1 MIFKIFATIV
11 AFIMGLLGLHQQ
23 TPQPTTPAVPS
34 ASTTQTTQT
43 TQVTSATRTVQP
55 EVSVKPAQPTSTS
68 TTSTSS
74 TPVTS
79 TPIPPRPPL
88 MVLSDLP
95 SGLHQAT
102 DAEMQKLTTHRW
114 VSTSSLIFRVNHY
127 AEIDFTTNHD
137 TNGPHRTFSGGT
149 KCCTVQGTILVARN
163 TISIASW
170 GDSTK
175 TACDPQVLAVED
187 AEFRN
192 FLDHSTV
199 YFNSDGSSMYLKR
212 SSDGAV
218 NEWKLANNQ
227 HVR

>member
-23 TPQPTTPAVPS
+23 LPQPTTP
-34 ASTTQTTQT
+34 T
-43 TQVTSATRTVQP
+43 TQVTRTAQP
-55 EVSVKPAQPTSTS
+55 EASGKPAQPTSTS
-68 TTSTSS
+68 ATSA
-74 TPVTS
+74 PATS

-88 MVLSDLP
+88 MALSDLP

-114 VSTSSLIFRVNHY
+114 VSTSPLIFRVNNY

-137 TNGPHRTFSGGT
+137 TSSPRRVFSGGT
-149 KCCTVQGTILVARN
+149 KCCTVQGTVLVARN
-163 TISIASW
+163 TISIAAW
-170 GDSTK
+170 GDSRK

-187 AEFRN
+187 TEFRE

-218 NEWKLANNQ
+218 NEWKLTDNQ

>member
-23 TPQPTTPAVPS
+23 LPQPTTP
-34 ASTTQTTQT
+34 T
-43 TQVTSATRTVQP
+43 TQVTRTAQP
-55 EVSVKPAQPTSTS
+55 EASGKPAQPTSTS
-68 TTSTSS
+68 ATSA
-74 TPVTS
+74 PATS

-88 MVLSDLP
+88 MALSDLP

-114 VSTSSLIFRVNHY
+114 VSTSPLIFRVNNY

-137 TNGPHRTFSGGT
+137 TNSPRRVFSGGT
-149 KCCTVQGTILVARN
+149 KCCTVQGTVLVARN
-163 TISIASW
+163 TISITAW
-170 GDSTK
+170 GDSRK

-187 AEFRN
+187 TEFRE

>member
-23 TPQPTTPAVPS
+23 LPQPTTP
-34 ASTTQTTQT
+34 T
-43 TQVTSATRTVQP
+43 TQVTRTAQP
-55 EVSVKPAQPTSTS
+55 EASVKPAQPTSTS
-68 TTSTSS
+68 ATSA
-74 TPVTS
+74 PATS

-88 MVLSDLP
+88 MALSDLP

-114 VSTSSLIFRVNHY
+114 VSTSPLIFRVNNY

-137 TNGPHRTFSGGT
+137 TSSPRRVFSGGT
-149 KCCTVQGTILVARN
+149 KCCTVQGTVLVARN
-163 TISIASW
+163 TISIAAW
-170 GDSTK
+170 GDSRK

-187 AEFRN
+187 TEFRE

-218 NEWKLANNQ
+218 NEWKLADNQ

>member
-23 TPQPTTPAVPS
+23 LPQPTTP
-34 ASTTQTTQT
+34 T
-43 TQVTSATRTVQP
+43 TQVTRTAQP
-55 EVSVKPAQPTSTS
+55 EASGKPAQPTPTS
-68 TTSTSS
+68 A
-74 TPVTS
+74 PATS

-88 MVLSDLP
+88 MALSDLP

-114 VSTSSLIFRVNHY
+114 VSTSPLIFRVNNY

-137 TNGPHRTFSGGT
+137 TSSSRRVFSGGT
-149 KCCTVQGTILVARN
+149 KCCTVQGTVLVARN
-163 TISIASW
+163 TISIIAW
-170 GDSTK
+170 GDSRK

-187 AEFRN
+187 TEFRE

-218 NEWKLANNQ
+218 NEWKLADNQ

>member
-23 TPQPTTPAVPS
+23 LPQPTTP
-34 ASTTQTTQT
+34 T
-43 TQVTSATRTVQP
+43 TQVTRTAQP
-55 EVSVKPAQPTSTS
+55 EASVKPAQPTSTS
-68 TTSTSS
+68 ATSA
-74 TPVTS
+74 PATS

-88 MVLSDLP
+88 MALSDLP

-114 VSTSSLIFRVNHY
+114 VSTSPLIFRVNNY

-137 TNGPHRTFSGGT
+137 TSSSRRVFSGGT
-149 KCCTVQGTILVARN
+149 KCCTVQGTVLVARN
-163 TISIASW
+163 TISIPAW
-170 GDSTK
+170 GDSRK

-187 AEFRN
+187 TEFRE

-218 NEWKLANNQ
+218 NEWKLADNQ

>member
-11 AFIMGLLGLHQQ
+11 AFIMGFLGLHQQ
-23 TPQPTTPAVPS
+23 LPQPTTP
-34 ASTTQTTQT
+34 T
-43 TQVTSATRTVQP
+43 TQVTRTVQP
-55 EVSVKPAQPTSTS
+55 EASGKPAQPTSTS
-68 TTSTSS
+68 ATSA
-74 TPVTS
+74 PATS

-88 MVLSDLP
+88 MALSDLP

-114 VSTSSLIFRVNHY
+114 VSISPLIFRVNNY

-137 TNGPHRTFSGGT
+137 TSSPRRVFSGGT
-149 KCCTVQGTILVARN
+149 KCCAVQGTVLVARN
-163 TISIASW
+163 TISIAAW
-170 GDSTK
+170 GDSRK

-187 AEFRN
+187 TEFRE

-218 NEWKLANNQ
+218 NEWKLTDNQ

>member
-23 TPQPTTPAVPS
+23 TPQPTTPATPP
-34 ASTTQTTQT
+34 ASTTSATPTTQ
-43 TQVTSATRTVQP
+43 AMRTVQP
-55 EVSVKPAQPTSTS
+55 EVSVKPAQPTSSS
-68 TTSTSS
+68 TTS

-95 SGLHQAT
+95 RGLHQAT

-187 AEFRN
+187 TEFRN

-212 SSDGAV
+212 RSDGAV
-218 NEWKLANNQ
+218 NQWKLTDNQ

>member
-23 TPQPTTPAVPS
+23 LPQPTTP
-34 ASTTQTTQT
+34 T
-43 TQVTSATRTVQP
+43 TQVTRTAQP
-55 EVSVKPAQPTSTS
+55 EASGKPAQPTSTS
-68 TTSTSS
+68 ATSA
-74 TPVTS
+74 PATS

-88 MVLSDLP
+88 MALSDLP

-187 AEFRN
+187 TEFRN

-218 NEWKLANNQ
+218 NQWKLTDNQ

>member
-23 TPQPTTPAVPS
+23 TPQPTTPATPP
-34 ASTTQTTQT
+34 ASTTSATPTTQ
-43 TQVTSATRTVQP
+43 AMRTVQP
-55 EVSVKPAQPTSTS
+55 EVSVKPAQPTSSS
-68 TTSTSS
+68 TTS

-95 SGLHQAT
+95 RGLHQAT

-187 AEFRN
+187 TEFRN

-218 NEWKLANNQ
+218 NQWKLTDNQ

>member
-23 TPQPTTPAVPS
+23 PSQPTMP
-34 ASTTQTTQT
+34 T
-43 TQVTSATRTVQP
+43 TQVTRTAQP
-55 EVSVKPAQPTSTS
+55 EASGKPAQPTPTS
-68 TTSTSS
+68 A
-74 TPVTS
+74 PATS

-88 MVLSDLP
+88 MALSDLP

-114 VSTSSLIFRVNHY
+114 VSTSPLIFRVNNY

-137 TNGPHRTFSGGT
+137 TSSPRRVFSGGT
-149 KCCTVQGTILVARN
+149 KCCTVQGTVLVARN
-163 TISIASW
+163 TISIAAW
-170 GDSTK
+170 GDSRK
-175 TACDPQVLAVED
+175 IACDPQVLAVED
-187 AEFRN
+187 TEFRE

-199 YFNSDGSSMYLKR
+199 YFNADGSSMYLKR

-218 NEWKLANNQ
+218 NEWKLADNQ

>member
-23 TPQPTTPAVPS
+23 PPQP
-34 ASTTQTTQT
+34 TTQT
-43 TQVTSATRTVQP
+43 TQVTRTVQP
-55 EVSVKPAQPTSTS
+55 EASVKPAQPTSTS
-68 TTSTSS
+68 ATSA
-74 TPVTS
+74 PATS

-88 MVLSDLP
+88 MALSDLP

-114 VSTSSLIFRVNHY
+114 VSTSPLIFRVNNY

-137 TNGPHRTFSGGT
+137 TSSPRRVFSGGT
-149 KCCTVQGTILVARN
+149 KCCTVQGTVLVARN
-163 TISIASW
+163 TISITAW
-170 GDSTK
+170 GDSRK

-187 AEFRN
+187 TEFRE

-218 NEWKLANNQ
+218 NEWKLADNQ

>member
-23 TPQPTTPAVPS
+23 PSQPTMP
-34 ASTTQTTQT
+34 T
-43 TQVTSATRTVQP
+43 TQVTRTAQP
-55 EVSVKPAQPTSTS
+55 EASGKPAQPTSTS
-68 TTSTSS
+68 ATSA
-74 TPVTS
+74 PATS

-88 MVLSDLP
+88 MALSDLP

-114 VSTSSLIFRVNHY
+114 VSISPLIFRVNNY

-137 TNGPHRTFSGGT
+137 TSSPRRVFSGGT
-149 KCCTVQGTILVARN
+149 KCCTVQGTVLVARN
-163 TISIASW
+163 TISIAAW
-170 GDSTK
+170 GDSRK

-187 AEFRN
+187 TEFRE

-218 NEWKLANNQ
+218 NEWKLADNQ

>member
-11 AFIMGLLGLHQQ
+11 AFIMGFLGLHQQ
-23 TPQPTTPAVPS
+23 LPQPTTP
-34 ASTTQTTQT
+34 T
-43 TQVTSATRTVQP
+43 TQVTRTAQP
-55 EVSVKPAQPTSTS
+55 EASGKPAQPTSTS
-68 TTSTSS
+68 ATSA
-74 TPVTS
+74 PATS

-88 MVLSDLP
+88 MALSDLP

-114 VSTSSLIFRVNHY
+114 VSTSPLIFRVNNY

-137 TNGPHRTFSGGT
+137 TSSPRRVFSGGT
-149 KCCTVQGTILVARN
+149 KCCTVQGTVLVARN
-163 TISIASW
+163 TISIAAW

-175 TACDPQVLAVED
+175 SACDPQVLAVED
-187 AEFRN
+187 TEFRE

-199 YFNSDGSSMYLKR
+199 YFNADGSSMYLKR

>member
-23 TPQPTTPAVPS
+23 PSQPTMPTTP
-34 ASTTQTTQT
+34 TTST
-43 TQVTSATRTVQP
+43 TQVTPATRTAQP
-55 EVSVKPAQPTSTS
+55 EASGKPAQPTSTS
-68 TTSTSS
+68 ATSA
-74 TPVTS
+74 PATS

-88 MVLSDLP
+88 MALSDLP

-114 VSTSSLIFRVNHY
+114 VSTSPLIFRVNNY

-137 TNGPHRTFSGGT
+137 TSSPRRVFSGGT
-149 KCCTVQGTILVARN
+149 KCCAVQGTVLVARN
-163 TISIASW
+163 TISIVSW

-175 TACDPQVLAVED
+175 SACDPQVLAVED
-187 AEFRN
+187 TEFRE

-218 NEWKLANNQ
+218 NEWKLADNQ

>member
-11 AFIMGLLGLHQQ
+11 AFIMGFLGLHQQ
-23 TPQPTTPAVPS
+23 LPQPTTP
-34 ASTTQTTQT
+34 T
-43 TQVTSATRTVQP
+43 TQVTRTAQP
-55 EVSVKPAQPTSTS
+55 EASGKPAQPTSTS
-68 TTSTSS
+68 ATSA
-74 TPVTS
+74 PATS

-88 MVLSDLP
+88 MALSDLP

-102 DAEMQKLTTHRW
+102 DTEMQKLTTHRW
-114 VSTSSLIFRVNHY
+114 VSTSPLIFRVNNY

-137 TNGPHRTFSGGT
+137 TSSPRRVFSGGT
-149 KCCTVQGTILVARN
+149 KCCAVQGTVLVARN
-163 TISIASW
+163 TISIAAW
-170 GDSTK
+170 GDSRK

-187 AEFRN
+187 TEFRE

-199 YFNSDGSSMYLKR
+199 YFNADGSSMHLKR

-218 NEWKLANNQ
+218 NEWKLADNQ

>member
-23 TPQPTTPAVPS
+23 PPQP
-34 ASTTQTTQT
+34 TTQT
-43 TQVTSATRTVQP
+43 TQVTRTAQP
-55 EVSVKPAQPTSTS
+55 EASVKPAQPTSTS
-68 TTSTSS
+68 ATSA
-74 TPVTS
+74 PATS

-88 MVLSDLP
+88 MALSDLP

-114 VSTSSLIFRVNHY
+114 VSISPLIFRVNNY

-137 TNGPHRTFSGGT
+137 TSSPRRVFSGGT
-149 KCCTVQGTILVARN
+149 KCCTVQGTVLVARN
-163 TISIASW
+163 TISIAAW
-170 GDSTK
+170 GDSRK

-187 AEFRN
+187 TEFRE

-218 NEWKLANNQ
+218 NEWKLADNQ

>member
-11 AFIMGLLGLHQQ
+11 AFIMGFLGLHQQ
-23 TPQPTTPAVPS
+23 TSQPTTTP
-34 ASTTQTTQT
+34 T
-43 TQVTSATRTVQP
+43 TQVTRTAQP
-55 EVSVKPAQPTSTS
+55 EASGKPAQPTPTS
-68 TTSTSS
+68 A
-74 TPVTS
+74 PATS

-88 MVLSDLP
+88 MALSDLP

-102 DAEMQKLTTHRW
+102 DVEMQKLTTHRW
-114 VSTSSLIFRVNHY
+114 VSTSPLIFRVNNY

-137 TNGPHRTFSGGT
+137 TSSPRRAFSGGT
-149 KCCTVQGTILVARN
+149 KCCAVQGTVLVARN
-163 TISIASW
+163 TISIVSW

-175 TACDPQVLAVED
+175 SACDPQVLAVED
-187 AEFRN
+187 TEFRE

-218 NEWKLANNQ
+218 NEWKLTDNQ

>member
-23 TPQPTTPAVPS
+23 LPQPTTP
-34 ASTTQTTQT
+34 T
-43 TQVTSATRTVQP
+43 TQVTRTAQP
-55 EVSVKPAQPTSTS
+55 EASGKPAQPTSTS
-68 TTSTSS
+68 ATSA
-74 TPVTS
+74 PATS

-88 MVLSDLP
+88 MALSDLP

-114 VSTSSLIFRVNHY
+114 VSTSPLIFRVNNY

-137 TNGPHRTFSGGT
+137 TNSPRRVFSGGT
-149 KCCTVQGTILVARN
+149 KCCAVQGTVLVARN
-163 TISIASW
+163 TISIAAW
-170 GDSTK
+170 GDSRK

-187 AEFRN
+187 TEFRE

-218 NEWKLANNQ
+218 NEWKLTDNQ

>member
-23 TPQPTTPAVPS
+23 LPQPTTP
-34 ASTTQTTQT
+34 T
-43 TQVTSATRTVQP
+43 TQVTRTAQP
-55 EVSVKPAQPTSTS
+55 EASGKPAQPTSTS
-68 TTSTSS
+68 ATSA
-74 TPVTS
+74 PATS

-88 MVLSDLP
+88 MALSDLP

-114 VSTSSLIFRVNHY
+114 VSTSPLIFRVNNY

-137 TNGPHRTFSGGT
+137 TSSPRRAFSGGT
-149 KCCTVQGTILVARN
+149 KCCAVQGTVLVARN
-163 TISIASW
+163 TISIVSW

-175 TACDPQVLAVED
+175 SACDPQVLAVED
-187 AEFRN
+187 TEFRE

-199 YFNSDGSSMYLKR
+199 YFNADGSSMYLKR

-218 NEWKLANNQ
+218 NEWKLTDNQ

>member
-23 TPQPTTPAVPS
+23 TSQPTT
-34 ASTTQTTQT
+34 STTQTTQT
-43 TQVTSATRTVQP
+43 TRTVQP
-55 EVSVKPAQPTSTS
+55 EASVKPAQPTAA
-68 TTSTSS
+68 TSTSATS
-74 TPVTS
+74 TATS

-88 MVLSDLP
+88 MMLSDLP

-114 VSTSSLIFRVNHY
+114 VSTSPLIFRVNNY

-137 TNGPHRTFSGGT
+137 TSSPRRAFSGGT
-149 KCCTVQGTILVARN
+149 KCCAVQGTVLVVRN
-163 TISIASW
+163 TISIVSW

-175 TACDPQVLAVED
+175 SACDPQVLAVED
-187 AEFRN
+187 TEFRE

-218 NEWKLANNQ
+218 NEWKLTDNQ

>member
-23 TPQPTTPAVPS
+23 LPQPTTP
-34 ASTTQTTQT
+34 T
-43 TQVTSATRTVQP
+43 TQVTRTAQP
-55 EVSVKPAQPTSTS
+55 EASGKPAQPTSTS
-68 TTSTSS
+68 ATSA
-74 TPVTS
+74 PATS
-79 TPIPPRPPL
+79 TPIPPRPSL
-88 MVLSDLP
+88 MALSDLP

-114 VSTSSLIFRVNHY
+114 VSTSPLIFRVNNY

-137 TNGPHRTFSGGT
+137 TNSPRRAFSGGT
-149 KCCTVQGTILVARN
+149 KCCAVQGTVLVARN
-163 TISIASW
+163 TISIVSW

-175 TACDPQVLAVED
+175 SACDPQVLAVED
-187 AEFRN
+187 TEFRE

-218 NEWKLANNQ
+218 NEWKLTDNQ

>member
-23 TPQPTTPAVPS
+23 TPQPTTPTTPP
-34 ASTTQTTQT
+34 AST
-43 TQVTSATRTVQP
+43 TSATRTVQP
-55 EVSVKPAQPTSTS
+55 EASVKPAQPTSA
-68 TTSTSS
+68 TSTSATS
-74 TPVTS
+74 TPATS

-88 MVLSDLP
+88 MMLSDLP

-114 VSTSSLIFRVNHY
+114 VSTSPLIFRVNNY

-137 TNGPHRTFSGGT
+137 TSSPRRAFSGGT
-149 KCCTVQGTILVARN
+149 KCCAVQGTVLVVRN
-163 TISIASW
+163 TISIVSW

-175 TACDPQVLAVED
+175 SACDPQVLAVED
-187 AEFRN
+187 TEFRE

-199 YFNSDGSSMYLKR
+199 YFNADGSSMYLKR

>member
-23 TPQPTTPAVPS
+23 TPQPTTP
-34 ASTTQTTQT
+34 T
-43 TQVTSATRTVQP
+43 TSATRTVQP
-55 EVSVKPAQPTSTS
+55 EASVKPAQPTAA
-68 TTSTSS
+68 TSTSATS
-74 TPVTS
+74 APATS

-88 MVLSDLP
+88 MMLSDLP

-114 VSTSSLIFRVNHY
+114 VSTSPLIFRVNNY

-137 TNGPHRTFSGGT
+137 TNSPRRAFSGGT
-149 KCCTVQGTILVARN
+149 KCCAVQGTVLVARN
-163 TISIASW
+163 TISIVSW

-175 TACDPQVLAVED
+175 SACDPQVLAVED
-187 AEFRN
+187 TEFRE

-199 YFNSDGSSMYLKR
+199 YFNADGSSMYLKR

>member
-23 TPQPTTPAVPS
+23 TPQPTTPATP
-34 ASTTQTTQT
+34 ATSTTQTTP
-43 TQVTSATRTVQP
+43 ATRTAQP
-55 EVSVKPAQPTSTS
+55 EASVKPAQPTSTASTSVTS
-68 TTSTSS
+68 TTSA
-74 TPVTS
+74 PATS

-88 MVLSDLP
+88 MALSDLP
-95 SGLHQAT
+95 NGLHQAT

-114 VSTSSLIFRVNHY
+114 VSTSPLIFRVNNY

-137 TNGPHRTFSGGT
+137 TSGPRRAFSGGT
-149 KCCTVQGTILVARN
+149 KCCAVQGTVLVVRN
-163 TISIASW
+163 TISIVSW

-175 TACDPQVLAVED
+175 AACDPQVLAVED
-187 AEFRN
+187 TEFRE

>member
-11 AFIMGLLGLHQQ
+11 AFIMGFLGLHQQ
-23 TPQPTTPAVPS
+23 TPQPTTPA
-34 ASTTQTTQT
+34 
-43 TQVTSATRTVQP
+43 TRTVQP
-55 EVSVKPAQPTSTS
+55 EVSGKPAQPTAA
-68 TTSTSS
+68 TSTSATS
-74 TPVTS
+74 TPATS

-88 MVLSDLP
+88 MMLSDLP

-114 VSTSSLIFRVNHY
+114 VSTSPLIFRVNNY

-137 TNGPHRTFSGGT
+137 TSSPRRVFSGGT
-149 KCCTVQGTILVARN
+149 KCCTVQGTVLVARN
-163 TISIASW
+163 TISIAAW
-170 GDSTK
+170 GDSIK

-187 AEFRN
+187 TEFRE

>member
-23 TPQPTTPAVPS
+23 PPQPTMP
-34 ASTTQTTQT
+34 T
-43 TQVTSATRTVQP
+43 TQVTRTAQP
-55 EVSVKPAQPTSTS
+55 EASGKPAQPTSTS
-68 TTSTSS
+68 ATSA
-74 TPVTS
+74 PATS

-88 MVLSDLP
+88 MALSDLP

-114 VSTSSLIFRVNHY
+114 VSISPLIFRVNNY

-137 TNGPHRTFSGGT
+137 TSSPRRVFSGGT
-149 KCCTVQGTILVARN
+149 KCCTVQGTVLVARN
-163 TISIASW
+163 TISIAAW
-170 GDSTK
+170 GDSRK

-187 AEFRN
+187 TEFRE

-218 NEWKLANNQ
+218 NEWKLADNQ

>member
-23 TPQPTTPAVPS
+23 PPQP
-34 ASTTQTTQT
+34 TTQT
-43 TQVTSATRTVQP
+43 TQVTRTVQP
-55 EVSVKPAQPTSTS
+55 EASVKPAQPTSTS
-68 TTSTSS
+68 ATSA
-74 TPVTS
+74 PATS

-88 MVLSDLP
+88 MALSDLP

-114 VSTSSLIFRVNHY
+114 VSISPLIFRVNNY

-137 TNGPHRTFSGGT
+137 TSSPRRVFSGGT
-149 KCCTVQGTILVARN
+149 KCCTVQGTVLVARN
-163 TISIASW
+163 TISIAAW
-170 GDSTK
+170 GDSRK

-187 AEFRN
+187 TEFRE

-218 NEWKLANNQ
+218 NEWKLADNQ

>member
-1 MIFKIFATIV
+1 MIFKIFATII

-23 TPQPTTPAVPS
+23 TSQPTT
-34 ASTTQTTQT
+34 STTQTTL
-43 TQVTSATRTVQP
+43 ATRTVQP
-55 EVSVKPAQPTSTS
+55 EASVKPAQPTSAS
-68 TTSTSS
+68 TTSPTS

-88 MVLSDLP
+88 MMLSDLP

-114 VSTSSLIFRVNHY
+114 VSTSPLIFRVNNY
-127 AEIDFTTNHD
+127 AEIDFTINHD
-137 TNGPHRTFSGGT
+137 TSSPRRAFSGGT
-149 KCCTVQGTILVARN
+149 KCCAVQGTVLVARN
-163 TISIASW
+163 TISIVSW

-175 TACDPQVLAVED
+175 SACDPQVLAVED
-187 AEFRN
+187 TEFRE

-199 YFNSDGSSMYLKR
+199 YFNADGSSMYLKR

-218 NEWKLANNQ
+218 NEWKLTDNQ

>member
-23 TPQPTTPAVPS
+23 MPQPTT
-34 ASTTQTTQT
+34 QTTL
-43 TQVTSATRTVQP
+43 ATRTVQP
-55 EVSVKPAQPTSTS
+55 EASVKPAQPTST
-68 TTSTSS
+68 TSTSATS
-74 TPVTS
+74 TATS

-88 MVLSDLP
+88 MMLSDLP

-102 DAEMQKLTTHRW
+102 DAEMQKLTTQRW
-114 VSTSSLIFRVNHY
+114 VSTSPLIFRVNNY

-137 TNGPHRTFSGGT
+137 TSSPRRAFSGGT
-149 KCCTVQGTILVARN
+149 KCCAVQGTVLVARN
-163 TISIASW
+163 TISIVSW

-175 TACDPQVLAVED
+175 SACDPQVLAVED
-187 AEFRN
+187 TEFRE

-199 YFNSDGSSMYLKR
+199 YFNADGSSMYLKR

-218 NEWKLANNQ
+218 NEWKLTDNQ

>member
-23 TPQPTTPAVPS
+23 TPQPTTP
-34 ASTTQTTQT
+34 T
-43 TQVTSATRTVQP
+43 TSATRTVQP
-55 EVSVKPAQPTSTS
+55 EASVKPAQPTAA
-68 TTSTSS
+68 TSTSATS
-74 TPVTS
+74 APATS

-88 MVLSDLP
+88 MMLSDLP

-102 DAEMQKLTTHRW
+102 YAEMQKLTTHRW
-114 VSTSSLIFRVNHY
+114 VSTSPLIFRVNNY

-137 TNGPHRTFSGGT
+137 TNSPRRAFSGGT
-149 KCCTVQGTILVARN
+149 KCCAVQGTVLVARN
-163 TISIASW
+163 TISIVSW

-175 TACDPQVLAVED
+175 SACDPQVLAVED
-187 AEFRN
+187 TEFRE

-199 YFNSDGSSMYLKR
+199 YFNADGSSMYLKR

>member
-1 MIFKIFATIV
+1 M
-11 AFIMGLLGLHQQ
+11 
-23 TPQPTTPAVPS
+23 
-34 ASTTQTTQT
+34 
-43 TQVTSATRTVQP
+43 
-55 EVSVKPAQPTSTS
+55 
-68 TTSTSS
+68 
-74 TPVTS
+74 
-79 TPIPPRPPL
+79 
-88 MVLSDLP
+88 LSDLP

-114 VSTSSLIFRVNHY
+114 VSTSPLIFRVNNY

-137 TNGPHRTFSGGT
+137 TSSPRRVFSGGT
-149 KCCTVQGTILVARN
+149 KCCTVQGTVLVARN
-163 TISIASW
+163 TISITAW
-170 GDSTK
+170 GDSIK

-187 AEFRN
+187 TEFRE

>member
-23 TPQPTTPAVPS
+23 TPQPTT
-34 ASTTQTTQT
+34 QTTL
-43 TQVTSATRTVQP
+43 ATRTVQP
-55 EVSVKPAQPTSTS
+55 EASVKPAQPTST
-68 TTSTSS
+68 TSTSATS
-74 TPVTS
+74 TATS

-88 MVLSDLP
+88 MMLSDLP

-114 VSTSSLIFRVNHY
+114 ASTSPLIFRVNNY

-137 TNGPHRTFSGGT
+137 TSSPRRAFSGGT
-149 KCCTVQGTILVARN
+149 KCCAVQGTVLVARN
-163 TISIASW
+163 TISIVSW
-170 GDSTK
+170 GDSRK
-175 TACDPQVLAVED
+175 TVCDPQVLAVED
-187 AEFRN
+187 TEFRE

-218 NEWKLANNQ
+218 NEWKLTDNQ

>member
-11 AFIMGLLGLHQQ
+11 AFIMGFLGLHQQ
-23 TPQPTTPAVPS
+23 LPQPAT
-34 ASTTQTTQT
+34 STTQTTL
-43 TQVTSATRTVQP
+43 ATRTAQP
-55 EVSVKPAQPTSTS
+55 EASGKPAQPTPTS
-68 TTSTSS
+68 A
-74 TPVTS
+74 PATS

-88 MVLSDLP
+88 MALSDLP

-114 VSTSSLIFRVNHY
+114 VSTSPLIFRVNNY

-137 TNGPHRTFSGGT
+137 TSSPRRVFSGGT
-149 KCCTVQGTILVARN
+149 KCCAVQGTVLVARN
-163 TISIASW
+163 TISIAAW
-170 GDSTK
+170 GDSRK

-187 AEFRN
+187 TEFRE

-218 NEWKLANNQ
+218 NEWKLADNQ

>member
-11 AFIMGLLGLHQQ
+11 AFIMGFLGLHQQ
-23 TPQPTTPAVPS
+23 LPQPTTP
-34 ASTTQTTQT
+34 T
-43 TQVTSATRTVQP
+43 TQVTRTAQP
-55 EVSVKPAQPTSTS
+55 EASGKPAQPTSTS
-68 TTSTSS
+68 ATSA
-74 TPVTS
+74 PATS

-88 MVLSDLP
+88 MALSDLP

-114 VSTSSLIFRVNHY
+114 VSTSPLIFRVNNY

-137 TNGPHRTFSGGT
+137 TSSSRRVFSGGT
-149 KCCTVQGTILVARN
+149 KCCTVQGTVLVARN
-163 TISIASW
+163 TISITAW
-170 GDSTK
+170 GDSRK

-187 AEFRN
+187 TEFRE

-218 NEWKLANNQ
+218 NEWKLTDNQ

>member
-11 AFIMGLLGLHQQ
+11 AFIMGFLGLHQQ
-23 TPQPTTPAVPS
+23 TPQPTTTP
-34 ASTTQTTQT
+34 T
-43 TQVTSATRTVQP
+43 TQVTRKAQP
-55 EVSVKPAQPTSTS
+55 EASVKPAQPTSTPS
-68 TTSTSS
+68 TSATSTA
-74 TPVTS
+74 TS

-88 MVLSDLP
+88 MMLSDLP

-114 VSTSSLIFRVNHY
+114 VSTSPLIFRVNNY

-137 TNGPHRTFSGGT
+137 TSSSRRVFSGGT
-149 KCCTVQGTILVARN
+149 KCCTVQGTVLVARN
-163 TISIASW
+163 TISITAW
-170 GDSTK
+170 GDSRK

-187 AEFRN
+187 TEFRE

-218 NEWKLANNQ
+218 NEWKLADNQ

>member
-23 TPQPTTPAVPS
+23 LPQPTTP
-34 ASTTQTTQT
+34 T
-43 TQVTSATRTVQP
+43 TQVTRTAQP
-55 EVSVKPAQPTSTS
+55 EASGKPAQPTSTS
-68 TTSTSS
+68 ATSA
-74 TPVTS
+74 PATS

-88 MVLSDLP
+88 MALSDLP

-114 VSTSSLIFRVNHY
+114 VSTSPLIFRVNNY

-137 TNGPHRTFSGGT
+137 TNSPRRVFSGGT
-149 KCCTVQGTILVARN
+149 KCCAVQGTVLVARN
-163 TISIASW
+163 TISIVSW

-175 TACDPQVLAVED
+175 SACDPQVLAVED
-187 AEFRN
+187 TEFRE

-218 NEWKLANNQ
+218 NEWKLADNQ

>member
-11 AFIMGLLGLHQQ
+11 AFIMGFLGLHQQ
-23 TPQPTTPAVPS
+23 PPQPTTPTTPP
-34 ASTTQTTQT
+34 ASTTL
-43 TQVTSATRTVQP
+43 ATRTAQP
-55 EVSVKPAQPTSTS
+55 EASGKPAQPTSTS
-68 TTSTSS
+68 ATSA
-74 TPVTS
+74 PATS

-88 MVLSDLP
+88 MALSDLP

-114 VSTSSLIFRVNHY
+114 VSTSPLIFRVNNY

-137 TNGPHRTFSGGT
+137 TSSPRRVFSGGT
-149 KCCTVQGTILVARN
+149 KCCTVQGTVLVARN
-163 TISIASW
+163 TISIAAW
-170 GDSTK
+170 GDSRK

-187 AEFRN
+187 TEFRE

>member
-23 TPQPTTPAVPS
+23 LPQPTTP
-34 ASTTQTTQT
+34 T
-43 TQVTSATRTVQP
+43 TQVTPTAQP
-55 EVSVKPAQPTSTS
+55 EASGKPAQPTSTS
-68 TTSTSS
+68 ATSA
-74 TPVTS
+74 PATS

-88 MVLSDLP
+88 MALSDLP

-114 VSTSSLIFRVNHY
+114 VSTSPLIFRVNNY

-137 TNGPHRTFSGGT
+137 TSSSRRVFSGGT
-149 KCCTVQGTILVARN
+149 KCCAVQGTVLVVRN
-163 TISIASW
+163 TISIVSW

-175 TACDPQVLAVED
+175 SACDPQVLAVED
-187 AEFRN
+187 TEFRE

-218 NEWKLANNQ
+218 NEWKLTDNQ